1 MSSSGTKKA
10 KKTTGSPAKGKKPTA
25 AKKPGKRKSGTW
37 VADLGLE
44 SGAPEVQAAPIEAI
58 QPAAGAT
65 PEPTMDA
72 AAEPTPEP
80 KPAKPRRSA
89 RAATSGA
96 TDATPAAKP
105 LSCLDAAAAVLA
117 DRGVPMRCKD
127 LIDLMA
133 SASLWSSTA
142 PTPAATLYSAILR
155 EIATKGEKSRF
166 KKTDRGH
173 FALNQ

>member
-1 MSSSGTKKA
+1 MSSSGTKQA
-10 KKTTGSPAKGKKPTA
+10 KKTGAAKGKKPAA
-25 AKKPGKRKSGTW
+25 AKKPGKKNAGSW

-44 SGAPEVQAAPIEAI
+44 SGKADAQVSPVEASQGAAEV
-58 QPAAGAT
+58 T
-65 PEPTMDA
+65 PEPTVEA
-72 AAEPTPEP
+72 APDPA
-80 KPAKPRRSA
+80 PAKARRSA

-96 TDATPAAKP
+96 TDGTRAAKP

-133 SASLWSSTA
+133 SAGLWSSTA
-142 PTPAATLYSAILR
+142 PTPAATLYGALLR

-173 FALNQ
+173 FAQNH